1 MEKLEKKSESLKHF
15 CDFLDSS
22 LIYTKDEEIPKHAKK
37 TRMGSLDHNAG
48 VDPWN
53 CFWEE
58 DWILSWVL
66 GAKVDHTD
74 APSDISYV

>member
-1 MEKLEKKSESLKHF
+1 MH
-15 CDFLDSS
+15 
-22 LIYTKDEEIPKHAKK
+22 KHAKK

-48 VDPWN
+48 FDPWN